1 MEFLEVIFP
10 VSGVET
16 SVLLPP
22 LVSVAIGFFAS
33 MGGIS
38 GAFLILPFQMSV
50 LGYTSPSVSAT
61 NFVYNIVGIPGG
73 VYRYIKEGRMLWP
86 LMWTVTVA
94 ALPGLLLGY
103 YIRVAYLPEPGDFKV
118 FVGLV
123 LLYISSKMLYDTF
136 KKRNQQANSGDGGP
150 LRMKVTQS
158 TLKRVEYE
166 FRGQTHGF
174 NRGPLVL
181 LSLLVGVVG
190 GVYGI
195 GGGAI
200 IAPFCIGV
208 LGLPV
213 HTVAGAT
220 LMSTFLASIAGVT
233 FYSTMPSGLN
243 TAPDWPLGA
252 LFGAGGLVGMYL
264 GARAQKYVPQII
276 IKVMVGVAIFGV
288 ALKYMLKL

>member
-1 MEFLEVIFP
+1 MEFLEVVFP

-16 SVLLPP
+16 NVLLPP
-22 LVSVAIGFFAS
+22 LVALVIGFFAS

-38 GAFLILPFQMSV
+38 GAFIILPFQMSF

-73 VYRYIKEGRMLWP
+73 VYRYIKEGRMNWP
-86 LMWTVTVA
+86 LMWTVTLA
-94 ALPGLLLGY
+94 TLPGLLLGY
-103 YIRVAYLPEPGDFKV
+103 YIRIIYLPDPGSFKV

-123 LLYISSKMLYDTF
+123 LLYISSKMIYDTF
-136 KKRNQQANSGDGGP
+136 KKRDQQSNSRGRYTLSMRITKKSLSRIEYDFSGG
-150 LRMKVTQS
+150 K
-158 TLKRVEYE
+158 Y
-166 FRGQTHGF
+166 GF
-174 NRGPLVL
+174 NRWPLAL
-181 LSLLVGVVG
+181 LSLAVGVIG

-200 IAPFCIGV
+200 VAPFCIGV

-233 FYSTMPSGLN
+233 FYSFIPTELN
-243 TAPDWPLGA
+243 TIPDWPLGA
-252 LFGAGGLVGMYL
+252 LFGVGGIVGMYL
-264 GARAQKYVPQII
+264 GARAQKHVPQNI
-276 IKVMVGVAIFGV
+276 IKVMVGVAILGV
-288 ALKYMLKL
+288 ALKYIFRI

>member
-1 MEFLEVIFP
+1 MEFLEAVFP

-16 SVLLPP
+16 NILLPP
-22 LVSVAIGFFAS
+22 LVSMVIGFFTS

-38 GAFLILPFQMSV
+38 GAFIILPFQMSF

-73 VYRYIKEGRMLWP
+73 VYRYIKEGRMNWP

-94 ALPGLLLGY
+94 TLPGLLLGY
-103 YIRVAYLPEPGDFKV
+103 YVRILYLPDPGNFKV

-123 LLYISSKMLYDTF
+123 LLYISSKMIYDTF
-136 KKRNQQANSGDGGP
+136 RKRNQRSYSKPGTP
-150 LRMKVTQS
+150 LIMKITKK
-158 TLKRVEYE
+158 TLGRVEYE
-166 FRGQTHGF
+166 YSGEKYCFS
-174 NRGPLVL
+174 RGPLML
-181 LSLLVGVVG
+181 LSLVVGVVG

-200 IAPFCIGV
+200 VAPFCIGV

-220 LMSTFLASIAGVT
+220 LMSTFLASYRLSLIRFRTGRWAR
-233 FYSTMPSGLN
+233 FL
-243 TAPDWPLGA
+243 AWGA
-252 LFGAGGLVGMYL
+252 LLECTSGQGH
-264 GARAQKYVPQII
+264 RNTSPRTS
-276 IKVMVGVAIFGV
+276 
-288 ALKYMLKL
+288 

>member
-1 MEFLEVIFP
+1 MEFLEAVFP

-16 SVLLPP
+16 NILLPP
-22 LVSVAIGFFAS
+22 LVSMVIGFFTS

-38 GAFLILPFQMSV
+38 GAFIILPFQMSF

-73 VYRYIKEGRMLWP
+73 VYRYIKEGRMNWP

-94 ALPGLLLGY
+94 TLPGLLLGY
-103 YIRVAYLPEPGDFKV
+103 YVRILYLPDPGNFKV

-123 LLYISSKMLYDTF
+123 LLYISSKMIYDTF
-136 KKRNQQANSGDGGP
+136 RKRNQRSYSKPGTP
-150 LRMKVTQS
+150 LIMKITKK
-158 TLKRVEYE
+158 TLSRVEYE
-166 FRGQTHGF
+166 YSGEKYGF
-174 NRGPLVL
+174 SRGPLML
-181 LSLLVGVVG
+181 LSLVVGVVG

-200 IAPFCIGV
+200 VAPFCIGV

-233 FYSTMPSGLN
+233 FYSVIPAELN
-243 TAPDWPLGA
+243 TVPDWPLGA
-252 LFGAGGLVGMYL
+252 LFGVGGIVGMYL
-264 GARAQKYVPQII
+264 GARAQKHVPQNI
-276 IKVMVGVAIFGV
+276 IKVMVGVAILGV
-288 ALKYMLKL
+288 ALKYILRI